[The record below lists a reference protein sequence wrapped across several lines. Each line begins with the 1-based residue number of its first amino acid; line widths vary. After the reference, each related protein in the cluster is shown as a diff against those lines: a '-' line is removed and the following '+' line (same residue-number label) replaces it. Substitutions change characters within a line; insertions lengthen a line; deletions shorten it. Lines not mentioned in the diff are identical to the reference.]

1 MQFPSPDNS
10 AETAAPRREP
20 DTATPDSASAPGG
33 TSTPGGASTLGG
45 ASTPGGASKLTAVLA
60 ALVAL
65 AAAVALNYGF
75 WWSQGRPQHV
85 PDARDPRVKSASFSP
100 YRTGQSPFGAPFTR
114 EQLEQDM
121 AVAATF
127 VERIRTYANT
137 NQFAPVPELAQ
148 KHGVKVILGAWVGAN
163 LKDNEK
169 EIEGLIK
176 AANAY
181 PDTVER
187 VVVGNEVLL
196 RREITPELLI
206 DYIRRVKAAI
216 KQPVTYADVWEFWL
230 LYPKVAA
237 EVDSLTIHV
246 LPYWENTPTAL
257 DHVIEHM
264 LHAHAKIAAAYPGK
278 PILIGEIGWP
288 SAGRV
293 RKDAVPG
300 RVAQARF
307 VRDIINTAHEKGID
321 YNIFE
326 LFDEPWKFGQEG
338 TVGGNWGLIDVDRQ
352 VKFPLTGP
360 ISEKPYWLTAFL
372 ASSAA
377 ALLLAVLA
385 LALRPARGFGGA
397 ALVAFS
403 AQALC
408 TLLAASAEQSLRLSF
423 GTAGVVGGVLMT
435 GGGAVLCLLVFSE
448 LCDLASASRWA
459 SGPKPLPPVI
469 ARLEA
474 LRSWRLRPA
483 EGDTWRAQAI
493 ALLDL
498 VFGLAA
504 LALTFGLVVDP
515 RYRDF
520 RVAQFLPIALCMT
533 ARWLA
538 TRELPRPVGTP
549 REEWLLVGTFLFGA
563 AVIPVKEG
571 LVNPAAWAWSATLVL
586 LALPWGI
593 SLYRQRVAM
602 RTFAAKA

>member
-1 MQFPSPDNS
+1 MQPAPHAPQSNAPKSN
-10 AETAAPRREP
+10 AA
-20 DTATPDSASAPGG
+20 AII
-33 TSTPGGASTLGG
+33 
-45 ASTPGGASKLTAVLA
+45 A

-75 WWSQGRPQHV
+75 WWTQGRPQAI
-85 PDARDPRVKSASFSP
+85 PDAADPRVKSASFSP
-100 YRTGQSPFGAPFTR
+100 YRAGQSPFGAPFTR

-121 AVAATF
+121 AVASKYVT
-127 VERIRTYANT
+127 RIRTYANT
-137 NQFAPVPELAQ
+137 NQFAPVPELAE
-148 KHGVKVILGAWVGAN
+148 KYGLKVLLGAWVGAN
-163 LKDNEK
+163 LQANDK
-169 EIEGLIK
+169 EIAGLVK
-176 AANAY
+176 AAGDY
-181 PDTVER
+181 PDAVEG
-187 VVVGNEVLL
+187 VIVGNEVLL
-196 RREITPELLI
+196 RREITPDLLI
-206 DYIRRVKAAI
+206 DYIRKVKAQV

-237 EVDSLTIHV
+237 EVDFITIHV

-257 DHVIEHM
+257 EHVIEHM

-307 VRDIINTAHEKGID
+307 VRDIINTAHEKNID

-338 TVGGNWGLIDVDRQ
+338 TVGGNWGLIDVERQ
-352 VKFPLTGP
+352 IKFPLRGP
-360 ISEKPYWLTAFL
+360 VSEKPYWLTAFL
-372 ASSAA
+372 ASSGA
-377 ALLLAVLA
+377 ALLLAALA
-385 LALRPARGFGGA
+385 LLLRPARGFGRT
-397 ALVAFS
+397 ALVALS
-403 AQALC
+403 AQGLC
-408 TLLAASAEQSLRLSF
+408 TLLAASAEQSLRLAF
-423 GTAGVVGGVLMT
+423 GTAGIIGGALMT
-435 GGGAVLCLLVFSE
+435 GGGAVLCLLVFTE
-448 LCDLASASRWA
+448 LVDLAGGRG
-459 SGPKPLPPVI
+459 GPSPLAPVI

-474 LRSWRLRPA
+474 LRSLRLRPGP
-483 EGDTWRAQAI
+483 EGSWRAQAI
-493 ALLDL
+493 AMLDL

-504 LALTFGLVVDP
+504 LALTFGLIVDP

-520 RVAQFLPIALCMT
+520 RVAQFLPVALCMT

-549 REEWLLVGTFLFGA
+549 REEWLLIGTFLVGA

-593 SLYRQRVAM
+593 SLYRQRQAM
-602 RTFAAKA
+602 RQGQAAQ